1 MIKPI
6 FKAAPKKKTK
16 KLIEER
22 DKINQK
28 IESFDQDAAQDFY
41 QSFLKDLSQD
51 EKGI

>member
-16 KLIEER
+16 KLIEEK
-22 DKINQK
+22 DEIKQK
-28 IESFDQDAAQDFY
+28 IESFNQDAAKDFY
-41 QSFLKDLSQD
+41 QSFLKDWSQD